1 MKKEQR
7 KTKGI
12 DIDGSSLAIGL
23 SLGTMLGIMFENLTL
38 WMPLG
43 LCIAVVLSVVKKK
56 EKDNNNNTNEPDKK

>member
-7 KTKGI
+7 KKKGI

-38 WMPLG
+38 WMPFG
-43 LCIAVVLSVVKKK
+43 LCIALVLSVVKKK